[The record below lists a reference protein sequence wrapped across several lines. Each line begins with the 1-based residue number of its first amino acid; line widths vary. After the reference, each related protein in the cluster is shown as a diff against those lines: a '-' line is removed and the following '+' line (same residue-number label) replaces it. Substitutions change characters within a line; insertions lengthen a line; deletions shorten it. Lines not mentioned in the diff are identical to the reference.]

1 MHSRHRLLIAA
12 CTAVAVAGADL
23 VARPPVR
30 EAGAGL
36 LGPVLLL
43 AAVCCL
49 VPIYRRARQLRRQRA
64 GAGARAGQAN
74 AGQANAGQANAGQA
88 VGGPCDGQQL
98 ALPAGL
104 PVPAEFW
111 LAAQGAAKEDPL
123 HRYLLERPP
132 ADLRVTVT
140 PRQRTEHS

>member
-1 MHSRHRLLIAA
+1 MHSSRWLLIAGCIA
-12 CTAVAVAGADL
+12 LAVAVTDL

-30 EAGAGL
+30 EAGVGL

-49 VPIYRRARQLRRQRA
+49 VLIYRRAHQLRRRRA
-64 GAGARAGQAN
+64 GAGAGAGQAN
-74 AGQANAGQANAGQA
+74 AVQATAGQA

-132 ADLRVTVT
+132 ADPARYRHT
-140 PRQRTEHS
+140 PAAQ